1 MAYDPVP
8 VPHETGGHLAG
19 LTFAVKDLYDV
30 AGYRSG
36 WGSPTRL
43 EEAPVASRSAP
54 IVESCLVAGAR
65 FMGKTITDEFAFSL
79 NGQNA
84 HYGTPI
90 NVRAPGRI
98 PGGSSSGSAAAV
110 AAGLVDFAIGT
121 DTGGSVRAPASYCGL
136 YGLRPTHGRLPLEG
150 CMPLAPLYDTAGWF
164 ARDIAV
170 YSRVADVLLGADA
183 ADVEFTRLYY
193 PEDLW
198 GLLDPSVLQAFEPA
212 LRFTA
217 QKFRSP
223 EPIRL
228 IEPVCDIG
236 MLFRAF
242 RHTQGHEIWSVHGD
256 WMMRRKPDLGPGV
269 KERFAFASEVTDAQN
284 AEADGLRAR
293 FRDHINE
300 TLGAD
305 AVLVL
310 PTVLDV
316 APLTAMPIRALEAFR
331 NKALT
336 LLCVSGMSGV
346 PQISLPLVEKDG
358 LPIGLSL
365 IAPAGLDRALVSLA
379 ARVCGVP

>member
-8 VPHETGGHLAG
+8 VLHETGGYLAG

-43 EEAPVASRSAP
+43 DEAPVASRSAP
-54 IVESCLVAGAR
+54 IVEACLVAGAR

-84 HYGTPI
+84 HYGTPK

-110 AAGLVDFAIGT
+110 AAGLVDFALGT

-136 YGLRPTHGRLPLEG
+136 YGLRPSHGRLPLEG
-150 CMPLAPLYDTAGWF
+150 CMPLAPLYDTAGWI

-170 YSRVADVLLGADA
+170 YARAADVLLGSDTANA
-183 ADVEFTRLYY
+183 ELTRLCY

-198 GLLDPSVLQAFEPA
+198 ELLDPSVLQAFEPT
-212 LRFTA
+212 LRFVA
-217 QKFRSP
+217 EKFQAL

-228 IEPVCDIG
+228 IEPFGD
-236 MLFRAF
+236 METLFKAF
-242 RHTQGHEIWSVHGD
+242 RQTQGHEIWSVHGA
-256 WMMRRKPDLGPGV
+256 WMTDRKPDLGPGV
-269 KERFAFASEVTDAQN
+269 KERFAFASEVTDAQY
-284 AEADGLRAR
+284 AEADALRAR

-300 TLGAD
+300 MLGRD
-305 AVLVL
+305 TVLVL
-310 PTVLDV
+310 PTVPDV
-316 APLTAMPIRALEAFR
+316 APPTSMPIGALEAFR

-346 PQISLPLVEKDG
+346 PQFSLPLVEKDG

-365 IAPAGLDRALVSLA
+365 IAPAGTDRALVSLA
-379 ARVCGVP
+379 ARVCGAV